1 MEAMQQPVRYLCAI
15 VIALLASTA
24 CDWGPTP
31 TTSSDHPG
39 VREVTL
45 LYTNDFESAYDPI
58 PAFWRDDVDSV
69 GGIAQ
74 LATLIDIER
83 QRAGT
88 SFLLDAGD
96 IFTGTLAKLTRGE
109 LPFELM
115 ITMGY
120 DAMCIGNHEFE
131 YGWWVLRDA
140 MNRAPFPVLAAN
152 LYYEG
157 TDIPFAQ
164 PYTIL
169 ERDGIRL
176 GVVGI
181 FGTDAATALYPPHLA
196 GLEVRDPVATA
207 RREVARLR
215 PDVDLV
221 VLLTHEGKTAPM
233 QTDDEADLNVQ
244 RDIAADIHLAGSVE
258 GVDVLIGGHADAG
271 QETPFVHPKTGTL
284 ICQTYGQGTRLG
296 YLRLVLDA
304 ATGDVVAHDGRLLLV
319 NSAALEPHPTVAA
332 KLAAYRARFPEVD
345 EIVGRTT
352 GRITRRYNEES
363 DLGNLFADVLRDHG
377 DTDIGIVH
385 SGGLRA
391 DLPAGAVTREN
402 LLDAFPFTDL
412 VNVLEMTGNQLREI
426 LEQSFTLERGVLQV
440 SGLTV
445 WYDLSRPVGDRVVK
459 VEVGGLPLDPSATY
473 SVTTFDFLASGAD
486 LYSGF
491 ITARVVV
498 DDGPEFAD
506 LLVERFASGEAIS
519 PPLGGRLIPVD

>member
-1 MEAMQQPVRYLCAI
+1 MIDAMRTLLRSVCVVTAVSLAAI
-15 VIALLASTA
+15 A
-24 CDWGPTP
+24 CSG
-31 TTSSDHPG
+31 DHPSTG
-39 VREVTL
+39 PEEATEVREITL

-58 PAFWRDDVDSV
+58 PAFWRDDVDQV

-74 LATLIDIER
+74 LATLIEHER
-83 QRAGT
+83 QRAST

-131 YGWWVLRDA
+131 YGWWVLREA

-152 LYYEG
+152 LFYEG

-169 ERDGIRL
+169 ERDGFRL

-207 RREVARLR
+207 RRIVARLG

-221 VLLTHEGKTAPM
+221 VLLTHQGKTAPM
-233 QTDDEADLNVQ
+233 QTDDEADATVQ
-244 RDIAADIHLAGSVE
+244 RDIAADIHLAGAVE

-271 QETPFVHPKTGTL
+271 QETPFVHPETGTL

-296 YLRLVLDA
+296 FLKLCSESATGRLVS
-304 ATGDVVAHDGRLLLV
+304 HDGRLLLV
-319 NSAALEPHPTVAA
+319 DSAALEPHPIVAA
-332 KLAAYRARFPEVD
+332 KLAGYRARFPEVD
-345 EIVGRTT
+345 EVVGRTT

-377 DTDIGIVH
+377 ESDIAIVH

-391 DLPAGAVTREN
+391 DLPAGPVTREN

-412 VNVLEMTGNQLREI
+412 VYVLEMTGDQLRDV
-426 LEQSFTLERGVLQV
+426 LEQSFSLERGVLQV

-445 WYDLSRPVGDRVVK
+445 WYDLSKPVGERVV
-459 VEVGGLPLDPSATY
+459 
-473 SVTTFDFLASGAD
+473 
-486 LYSGF
+486 
-491 ITARVVV
+491 
-498 DDGPEFAD
+498 DGRRRRPAPRSCCE
-506 LLVERFASGEAIS
+506 L
-519 PPLGGRLIPVD
+519 LGGHLRLPGLRGRSLQRVHQGQGRGG